1 MLRFGAGRRTHDEER
16 LALCAE
22 VVVKWAEQELGDVEA
37 MLAIALIIT
46 PGERSLSEVS
56 GVIRSRLA
64 AGALQ

>member
-1 MLRFGAGRRTHDEER
+1 MSYDEER

-22 VVVKWAEQELGDVEA
+22 VVVKWAEQDLGDVEA
-37 MLAIALIIT
+37 MLAIALIVT